1 MAFTIPENLPED
13 LYPLAWLIGT
23 WSGKGQGEYEG
34 VAPFQFAQ
42 EVTFNHDGRNFLTY
56 YSRSWIIDDNNEI
69 IKQAASETG
78 FWNIREGKILDVML
92 AHSNGHAE
100 SWVGLVDGPRIQLAF
115 DGVINGVKA
124 KEVSG
129 GHRLYGLVEGELFF
143 AYDMQTPSKELQPHI
158 WSTMARMPQ

>member
-23 WSGKGQGEYEG
+23 WKGKGQGEFAG
-34 VAPFQFAQ
+34 VAPFQFIQ

-56 YSRSWIIDDNNEI
+56 FSRSWIVDDNNEV

-78 FWNIREGKILDVML
+78 FWNIRDGKILDVML

-100 SWVGLVDGPRIQLAF
+100 SWVGLIEIGRAHV
-115 DGVINGVKA
+115 
-124 KEVSG
+124 
-129 GHRLYGLVEGELFF
+129 
-143 AYDMQTPSKELQPHI
+143 
-158 WSTMARMPQ
+158 